1 MNSIFD
7 NFEMQ
12 ELIEEY
18 GEEKILSIIKRRKSF
33 CLYFDNFPNINGLS
47 NEQAGILFKNI
58 IAYESMQDTCEMDD
72 FIKYAFSFI
81 EPRLING
88 LVEYIKQSIANS
100 INGSKGGKAK
110 AEKQAESARP
120 APTEQEFYDFCDMKN
135 IDRHNA
141 EYYYNSFKNAGWK
154 QGGKPIED
162 WQQHI
167 LKLCSS
173 ER

>member
-110 AEKQAESARP
+110 AEKQAESARYT
-120 APTEQEFYDFCDMKN
+120 PTKEEFFEFCELHNIEEQ
-135 IDRHNA
+135 NA
-141 EYYYNSFKNAGWK
+141 DYLYNSYSRSNWT
-154 QGGKPIED
+154 QNGKPIED
-162 WQQHI
+162 WQQCVLNLYGSKH
-167 LKLCSS
+167 
-173 ER
+173 